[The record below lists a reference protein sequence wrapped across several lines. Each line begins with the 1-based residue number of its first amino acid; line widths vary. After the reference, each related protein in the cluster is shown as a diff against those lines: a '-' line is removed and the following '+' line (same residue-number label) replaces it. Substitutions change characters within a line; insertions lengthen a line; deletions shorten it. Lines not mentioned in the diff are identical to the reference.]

1 MDDDKDETNDNAEKK
16 PTFEKNA
23 PSPILMLNPIMDDD
37 DQDEI
42 SPAVLEKRRKANA
55 RCRKYRVNKKQRE
68 TIEKTELE
76 MLTERNEFL
85 REEEKRLTDR
95 KRKLQ
100 QCYLSLIRLK
110 KIRFE

>member
-1 MDDDKDETNDNAEKK
+1 MGTDGNAEKK
-16 PTFEKNA
+16 LILELNA
-23 PSPILMLNPIMDDD
+23 PAPILMLDLTIDD
-37 DQDEI
+37 DQDEV

-85 REEEKRLTDR
+85 REKEKRLTDR